1 MKIAMERIIQ
11 IVEDDQDIR
20 FILAYVLADSGFVLE
35 TFESIKAFSNRERT
49 NTVDLIL
56 LDVQLPD
63 GNGID
68 LCRDLKSSELTKHIP
83 VVVMSANASRSRAI
97 IEGKADDFI
106 AKPFDLDK
114 LIPRIQEILNR
125 KSL

>member
-1 MKIAMERIIQ
+1 MERVIQ

>member
-83 VVVMSANASRSRAI
+83 VVVMSANASRSRASLKVKQMI
-97 IEGKADDFI
+97 S
-106 AKPFDLDK
+106 LQSH
-114 LIPRIQEILNR
+114 LIWIN
-125 KSL
+125 